1 MSIEDAVGPIP
12 AAVVAKRWFR
22 RTVLSR
28 AWLTFIVMGLAF
40 FAFGVGTYNIFMLL
54 GANLD
59 LVAHYGW
66 RALMDGAARQ
76 LVELLL
82 TGYLSMAAYVIF
94 KACEHRLAHDLA
106 GS

>member
-1 MSIEDAVGPIP
+1 ML
-12 AAVVAKRWFR
+12 KRRFQ

-28 AWLTFIVMGLAF
+28 RWLTFVVMGIAF
-40 FAFGVGTYNIFMLL
+40 FAFGIGTYNIFVLL
-54 GANLD
+54 SANLD
-59 LVAHYGW
+59 LIADYGW

-76 LVELLL
+76 LVELIV

-106 GS
+106 GNRQE